1 MAEISDQPVPGP
13 GRAWPDHPSLGERS
27 PRVPYRIRL
36 VHEIDDLEAISALQ
50 ASIWGSLEVAA
61 PASLLKAMASAGG
74 ITLLAEAAR
83 RPVGFAY
90 GFTGRTPGGLLYHRS
105 HAAGV
110 LPDVR
115 DSGVGRGL
123 KLAQRRHSLRQGL
136 SRMVWTFD
144 PCQGRNAHFNLNRL
158 GAIARAFHRD
168 YYGRRTDAV
177 NVHGPTDR
185 LVVEW
190 FLEEEPMRV
199 LAALRRH
206 PVETVRIPDGLPA
219 TAETP
224 GGADAQRSLR
234 QDLERAFAQ
243 GLTAVDYDSETRSY
257 SFAELPPSFPAP
269 AE

>member
-1 MAEISDQPVPGP
+1 MAEISNQPTSGP
-13 GRAWPDHPSLGERS
+13 GWAWPEHPSGGERS
-27 PRVPYRIRL
+27 PGAAYRIRL

-50 ASIWGSLEVAA
+50 ASIWGTLEVAA

-74 ITLLAEAAR
+74 ITLLAEAAQ

-90 GFTGRTPGGLLYHRS
+90 GFTGRTPAGVLYHRS
-105 HAAGV
+105 HVAGV
-110 LPDVR
+110 VADMR

-123 KLAQRRHSLRQGL
+123 KLAQRRQSLQQGL

-144 PCQGRNAHFNLNRL
+144 PCQGRNAHFNIHRL
-158 GAIARAFHRD
+158 GATARAFHRD
-168 YYGRRTDAV
+168 YYGRRKDAV
-177 NVHGPTDR
+177 NAHGPTDR

-199 LAALRRH
+199 LAALRHH
-206 PVETVRIPDGLPA
+206 PVATVRIPDGLPG

-224 GGADAQRSLR
+224 GGAAAQQSLR
-234 QDLERAFAQ
+234 EDLERAFAR
-243 GLTAVDYDSETRSY
+243 GLSAVDYDGETRTY
-257 SFAELPPSFPAP
+257 SFAELPPTFPAP